1 MPQIEHVAL
10 YADGD
15 PGPLKDF
22 YVAAFGFHVLVD
34 NGHTT
39 PPGYF
44 LAGDG
49 GGMAL
54 EIIGRPSGTSNVDQ
68 RYVCHV
74 AILVDDVAATQA
86 NLAAQ
91 GLAFEADTAVANE
104 SMTTCFFR
112 DPAGNRIQIVHRS
125 RPLGS

>member
-15 PGPLKDF
+15 PAPLKDF
-22 YVAAFGFHVLVD
+22 YVAAFGFRVLVD
-34 NGHTT
+34 NRHAH

-44 LAGDG
+44 LAGDE

-54 EIIGRPSGTSNVDQ
+54 EIIGRPAGTTNADQ
-68 RYVCHV
+68 RFVCHV
-74 AILVDDVAATQA
+74 AILVADVAATR
-86 NLAAQ
+86 AALE
-91 GLAFEADTAVANE
+91 GRGITFEADTAVSNE
-104 SMTTCFFR
+104 AMTTCFFR
-112 DPAGNRIQIVHRS
+112 DPAGNRIQIVHRP